1 MSKEHCAA
9 PRTAADE
16 LARPAGERTSR
27 MTAAPSPPNV
37 YGTWPGGMPFL
48 AVGSGPPLVFLAG
61 ITPNHLPPR
70 GADRRFVVRQLL
82 PFAGSRRVWWVNR
95 RPGLSRDATMADIA
109 ADYATAMLMRFDGPV
124 DVMGLSTGGSVA
136 LQLAADH
143 PAVVKR
149 LVVVSAAY
157 RLGDKGREAQLRV
170 ADNVL
175 DGRPRAA
182 SAELMGMRGAEPR
195 TRRMLGGLGWLIGPS
210 FFAHSTAD
218 LITTIRAEDAFD
230 LGNRLADIVAPTL
243 VVGGERDAF
252 YSDRLFRDTAAG
264 IPRSTLSL
272 YDGRGHLGT
281 SMDRRFV
288 PDVLGFL
295 DPPDSR
301 EETAGWAA
309 PGAQPPM

>member
-1 MSKEHCAA
+1 
-9 PRTAADE
+9 
-16 LARPAGERTSR
+16 
-27 MTAAPSPPNV
+27 MTAASSPPRV

-48 AVGSGPPLVFLAG
+48 AVGSGPPLVYLAG
-61 ITPNHLPPR
+61 ITPNHEPPR
-70 GADRRFVVRQLL
+70 AADRRFVARQLM
-82 PFAGSRRVWWVNR
+82 PFAGSRRVCWVNR
-95 RPGLSRDATMADIA
+95 RPGLSPDATMADIA
-109 ADYATAMLMRFDGPV
+109 ADYATAMLERFDGPV
-124 DVMGLSTGGSVA
+124 DVIGLSTGGSVA

-157 RLGDKGREAQLRV
+157 RLGDEGRDAQLRV

-182 SAELMGMRGAEPR
+182 SAELMGMLGAGPR
-195 TRRMLGGLGWLIGPS
+195 SRRMLGGLGWLIGPS

-218 LITTIRAEDAFD
+218 LITTIRAEDTFD
-230 LGNRLADIVAPTL
+230 LGARLADIVAPTL

-252 YSDRLFRDTAAG
+252 YSDQLFRDTAAG

-295 DPPDSR
+295 DPPDSLDD
-301 EETAGWAA
+301 TA
-309 PGAQPPM
+309 GAQPPM